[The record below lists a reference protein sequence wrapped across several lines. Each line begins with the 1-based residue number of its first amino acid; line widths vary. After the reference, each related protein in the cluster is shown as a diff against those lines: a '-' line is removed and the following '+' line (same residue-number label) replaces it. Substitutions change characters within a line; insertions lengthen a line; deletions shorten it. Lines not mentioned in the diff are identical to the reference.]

1 MHFTQSPHR
10 FNTQPTPYPSKAEI
24 FRGEMIR
31 LSGLI

>member
-1 MHFTQSPHR
+1 MGMDLTHGKEE
-10 FNTQPTPYPSKAEI
+10 PTPNPSKAEI